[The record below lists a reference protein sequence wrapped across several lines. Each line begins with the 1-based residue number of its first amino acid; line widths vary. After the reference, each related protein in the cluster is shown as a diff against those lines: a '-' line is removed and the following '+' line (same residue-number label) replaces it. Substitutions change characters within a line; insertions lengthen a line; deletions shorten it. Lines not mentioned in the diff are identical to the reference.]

1 MGYEIPSNLFYS
13 KTHEWVKLDGEV
25 AVVGITDYAQQ
36 KLGDVVYVELPE
48 RGVEVKKGEK
58 VCEVE
63 SVKTVAEIYAP
74 LSGVILEVNV
84 ELSDSPE
91 LINESPYSDGWI
103 FKLKIKNMEE
113 LKQLL
118 DNKGY
123 EELIS
128 HED

>member
-103 FKLKIKNMEE
+103 FKLKIKNTEE